1 MSHQV
6 KASTAVHKQSTTV
19 DNEKQRK
26 NLYVKSIGLIYMYK
40 AGNVL
45 NGSGRLLAQ
54 YGNFS
59 GRIVRSVCKNGR
71 FLSISFFIQL
81 KCKLIKSDVVRNT
94 LFQLKKPTITT
105 KNTTPTHHH
114 SWLI

>member
-26 NLYVKSIGLIYMYK
+26 NIYVKSIELIYMYK

-54 YGNFS
+54 DGNFS

-105 KNTTPTHHH
+105 KNTTQTHHH
-114 SWLI
+114 S